1 MSEVYII
8 GLDLAKRVFQVHGS
22 SRSGEVL
29 FRKRLTRARLLP
41 FFASHPGCIVAME
54 ACASAHHWG
63 REIGAL
69 GHEVKLLPPAYVKPF
84 VKRQKNDMADAEAIC
99 EAASRANMRFVPVKS
114 AEKQASAI
122 AFKTRD
128 LLVRQ
133 RSQTINALRGHVG
146 EFGVVAPQGVVHA
159 MRLGEWVK
167 SEACD
172 LPAAAR
178 SMCLLLVET
187 IERLTAQIEDLN
199 KAIAQRAKQDE
210 TARRLM
216 TIPGFGPIIAT
227 ALEAMAPPVQTFR
240 RGRDFAAWMGLTPR
254 QHSSGGKARL
264 GRTSKM
270 GHRDLRRLMIIGA
283 SSVVRWAA
291 RRGAPS
297 GSWLARML
305 ERKPRMLVIMALAN
319 KMARI
324 AWAVMA
330 SGKNYDPSHSVALV
344 R

>member
-8 GLDLAKRVFQVHGS
+8 GLDLAKRVFQAHGAT
-22 SRSGEVL
+22 GDGGVV
-29 FRKRLTRARLLP
+29 FRKKLSRNQVLA
-41 FFASHPGCIVAME
+41 FFASQSRCVVAME
-54 ACASAHHWG
+54 ACASAHYWG
-63 REIGAL
+63 REIGGL
-69 GHEVKLLPPAYVKPF
+69 GHEVRLIPPAYVKPF
-84 VKRQKNDMADAEAIC
+84 VKRQKNDAADAEAIC

-146 EFGVVAPQGVVHA
+146 EFGVIAPQGASHA
-159 MRLGEWVK
+159 NRLGDWIK
-167 SEACD
+167 SDACD
-172 LPAAAR
+172 LPEAAR
-178 SMCLLLVET
+178 SMCLLLVGSIDLLSEKIRQLN
-187 IERLTAQIEDLN
+187 IE
-199 KAIAQRAKQDE
+199 IADRARRDE
-210 TARRLM
+210 AASRLM

-227 ALEAMAPPVQTFR
+227 AVEAMAPPAETFK

-270 GHRDLRRLMIIGA
+270 GQRDLRRLIIIGA
-283 SSVVRWAA
+283 SAVVSWAA
-291 RRGAPS
+291 RRGARP

-319 KMARI
+319 KMART
-324 AWAVMA
+324 AWALLAKGGVYEPTRGVGIA
-330 SGKNYDPSHSVALV
+330 
-344 R
+344 